1 MMEIIHTV
9 RDMQIKADHLRRTGQ
24 KIGLVPTMGFLHEGH
39 LSLLDIA
46 KNNSDISVLSIFIN
60 PIQFG
65 PDEDLTKYPSDFERD
80 ENLARDRG
88 CDIIFYPK
96 NEDIY
101 IDPYRTYVSVN
112 EITSVLCGASR
123 PIHFR
128 GVTTVVSKLF
138 NIVKPHAAVF
148 GQKDAQQAFVI
159 QQMVK
164 DLNYDINILIGPIIR
179 EPDGLAKSS
188 RNRYLSNQER
198 KDALVLNRSLLSAE
212 QMIKNGSRDAEPIKQ
227 NMIKIISSV
236 SSSKID
242 YSELVD
248 TVNLKPV
255 NKLKGEILIAAA
267 VWIGKVRL
275 IDNVILQI

>member
-1 MMEIIHTV
+1 MEIINTV

-39 LSLLDIA
+39 LSLVDIA
-46 KNNSDISVLSIFIN
+46 KNNSDVTVLSIFVN

-65 PDEDLTKYPSDFERD
+65 TEEDLTKYPSDFEQD

-96 NEDIY
+96 VEDIY

-128 GVTTVVSKLF
+128 GVTTVVAKLF

-188 RNRYLSNQER
+188 RNRYLSNQQR

-227 NMIKIISSV
+227 NMIKIINSV
-236 SSSKID
+236 SLAKID
-242 YSELVD
+242 YIELVD
-248 TVNLKPV
+248 TGNLKPV
-255 NKLKGEILIAAA
+255 NKLKGEILIAVA
-267 VWIGKVRL
+267 VWIGKARL
-275 IDNVILQI
+275 IDNVILKI

>member
-1 MMEIIHTV
+1 MEIIHTV
-9 RDMQIKADHLRRTGQ
+9 RDMQIKADHLRKSGQ

-46 KNNSDISVLSIFIN
+46 VDNSDIAVLSIFVN

-65 PDEDLTKYPSDFERD
+65 PDEDLDEYPRDFERD

-96 NEDIY
+96 AEDIY
-101 IDPYRTYVSVN
+101 IDPYRTYVSVQ
-112 EITSVLCGASR
+112 EITSVLCGAAR

-128 GVTTVVSKLF
+128 GVTTVVAKLF

-179 EPDGLAKSS
+179 EPDGLARST

-198 KDALVLNRSLLSAE
+198 KDALVLNRSLRSAE
-212 QMIKNGSRDAEPIKQ
+212 QMIKNGSRDAAPIKQ
-227 NMIKIISSV
+227 NIIKIINSV

-242 YSELVD
+242 YIELVD
-248 TVNLKPV
+248 TGNLKPV
-255 NKLKGEILIAAA
+255 DKLKSEILIALA
-267 VWIGKVRL
+267 VWIGKARL
-275 IDNVILQI
+275 IDNVILRF